1 MAEENRP
8 VPAYARKPVLS
19 KIKIANTTYYLKD
32 ADARAVID
40 TIYGDYLKAA
50 DKTELSG
57 LISAEVTRATAAEE
71 AAITSAVGQAKK
83 YADDELAKKQNNLT
97 FTDAYS
103 ASNPVPTKKYVD
115 DAVAAIETMEIE
127 IVTEL
132 PTPTAALYKKHHIY
146 LKKEA
151 ESGSDEYDEYI
162 IIRDGETY
170 KFEKLGSTRIDL
182 TNYYTKSEIDAKVE
196 TLKGADTAL
205 GVRIDGVASN
215 LAAEA
220 DRADKAEKANKAA
233 IEAEVTRATDAESKL
248 SKNIS
253 DEVTRAQGVESGLNT
268 KLTAAEGKIRDLEG
282 KPAAKITQDQIS
294 KWDNEV
300 GAKKA
305 AADEKTRA
313 EAAEQAINTKI
324 GNSTDLATADTI
336 YGAIN
341 KEIAA
346 REKGDTDAIASAKSY
361 TDTAVSTKAEQTYVD
376 GELAKKVDKATGK
389 SLIAD
394 TEITRLAGIETGA
407 QVNVIEHIKLNG
419 KEVNAG
425 ENKTVDLGT
434 IATSGELS
442 ALAAKVTAAE
452 GDIDTLEGKM
462 ATVQGTGEGS
472 ISKAKQ
478 DAIDTAKEYADAEDA
493 KLKTVQDG
501 AHTHTVTGSVTFVPN
516 LTPTVKH
523 LSASASGTE
532 LNVTNSEQFMKS
544 VAPQTSK
551 LVRASFV
558 NKVEKVAQ
566 NFNNLVATVGDTI
579 EGDECLVLSTTAMSF
594 SSVGNVDSADAATG
608 ALDSNGTGDT
618 VAYGLADPTMGAAV
632 TAVSVKTNPTITL
645 SNTGASGVEFLS
657 NVVGA
662 STSANLASGLA
673 VEAGAHTHVINK
685 TGK

>member
-215 LAAEA
+215 LAAEVT
-220 DRADKAEKANKAA
+220 RADTAEKANKAA
-233 IEAEVTRATDAESKL
+233 IEAEVARATDAESKL

-253 DEVTRAQGVESGLNT
+253 DEATRAQGIESGLDT
-268 KLTAAEGKIRDLEG
+268 RLTTAEGKITKLEG
-282 KPAAKITQDQIS
+282 KPAAGISAEQIS
-294 KWDNEV
+294 NWNKEV
-300 GAKKA
+300 GAK
-305 AADEKTRA
+305 ADIATEKSRA
-313 EAAEQAINTKI
+313 EAAEKAINDKI
-324 GNSTDLATADTI
+324 GSSTDSKTASTVYGAIAAEADARSTADTQIRTDFATADET
-336 YGAIN
+336 
-341 KEIAA
+341 
-346 REKGDTDAIASAKSY
+346 TLSSAKSY
-361 TDTAVSTKAEQTYVD
+361 ADGIVKTERERAEGAESDLDDKITGVSGRVA
-376 GELAKKVDKATGK
+376 A
-389 SLIAD
+389 
-394 TEITRLAGIETGA
+394 IE
-407 QVNVIEHIKLNG
+407 G
-419 KEVNAG
+419 KEAG
-425 ENKTVDLGT
+425 W
-434 IATSGELS
+434 
-442 ALAAKVTAAE
+442 
-452 GDIDTLEGKM
+452 
-462 ATVQGTGEGS
+462 
-472 ISKAKQ
+472 
-478 DAIDTAKEYADAEDA
+478 DA
-493 KLKTVQDG
+493 KL
-501 AHTHTVTGSVTFVPN
+501 N
-516 LTPTVKH
+516 NVK
-523 LSASASGTE
+523 
-532 LNVTNSEQFMKS
+532 LN
-544 VAPQTSK
+544 
-551 LVRASFV
+551 
-558 NKVEKVAQ
+558 
-566 NFNNLVATVGDTI
+566 
-579 EGDECLVLSTTAMSF
+579 
-594 SSVGNVDSADAATG
+594 DA
-608 ALDSNGTGDT
+608 
-618 VAYGLADPTMGAAV
+618 
-632 TAVSVKTNPTITL
+632 
-645 SNTGASGVEFLS
+645 
-657 NVVGA
+657 
-662 STSANLASGLA
+662 
-673 VEAGAHTHVINK
+673 
-685 TGK
+685 